1 MSVCLLLLLGWFSFD
16 DGTNKKIGRW
26 DTKNPARVHKDN
38 LLVIADWCGKYDVKL
53 KINTG

>member
-1 MSVCLLLLLGWFSFD
+1 MCVCLLLLLGWFSFD

-38 LLVIADWCGKYDVKL
+38 LLVIADWCSKYDVKL